1 MSKSKQGKKRTIRG
15 KFIGALVLFAF
26 IISLGASIIVDTV
39 YYDNQVYETGEIAFA
54 VARTTANHID
64 GDRIQGYLDTKEK
77 DDHYEEIQNLID
89 SNVDEFGLQ
98 HHYVFA
104 PVGNE
109 YIYIWDAGESSALGV
124 KADDLSDE
132 ELKEIQG
139 LLKGEPQE
147 FNISLTEKYGLC
159 GTALEP
165 IFNSEGKIVAV
176 VGVDF
181 PMPAII
187 QMILM
192 FSLVVTGLVVFVTIA
207 GGSLFYHSI
216 KMNIIRPIEKLNK
229 ATGEMVS
236 NIDNDVEFN
245 VNIHTDDELETLA
258 ESFGKMDKDLRT
270 YIRDLEK
277 VTAEKERI
285 GAELNVATKIQADML
300 PRIFPPFP
308 DRKEID
314 LYASMTPAKEV
325 GGDFYDFFLVDDDHL
340 ALVMADVSGKGVPA
354 ALFMV
359 IAKTLIKNCLLT
371 GDSPAEALSSTN
383 DQLAECNESDMFVTV
398 WLAVID
404 LKTGKGMAANAGHE
418 HPALRRAGGEYE
430 LEVYRHSVAVATM
443 EGMPFKEHEF
453 ELNPGDSLFVYT
465 DGVAEATS
473 ADNELFGTDRMLT
486 ALNSEPDALP
496 DRILE
501 NVMNGIND
509 FVKEAE
515 QFDDITMLCFR
526 YNEPK

>member
-1 MSKSKQGKKRTIRG
+1 MSKSKQGKKRTIKGR
-15 KFIGALVLFAF
+15 FIASLVLFALV
-26 IISLGASIIVDTV
+26 ISVGASVIVGAV
-39 YYDNQVYETGEIAFA
+39 YYDNQVYEIGEIAFA
-54 VARTTANHID
+54 VARATANHID
-64 GDRIQGYLDTKEK
+64 GDKIQGYLDTKEK
-77 DDHYEEIQNLID
+77 DEHYDEIQNLID
-89 SNVDEFGLQ
+89 SNVNEFGLQ
-98 HHYVFA
+98 YHYVFA

-109 YIYIWDAGESSALGV
+109 YIYLWGAGESAALGV
-124 KADDLSDE
+124 KGDDLSDN
-132 ELKEIQG
+132 ELTEFQS

-147 FNISLTEKYGLC
+147 FKISYSDKYGLC
-159 GTALEP
+159 GTALVP
-165 IFNSEGKIVAV
+165 VYDSEGKIVAV

-181 PMPAII
+181 PMPAIM
-187 QMILM
+187 QTILM
-192 FSLVVTGLVVFVTIA
+192 FSLLVTCLVVIVTFFCGII
-207 GGSLFYHSI
+207 FYQSI
-216 KMNIIRPIEKLNK
+216 TRSILKPIELLNK

-236 NIDNDVEFN
+236 NINNDVEFN
-245 VNIHTDDELETLA
+245 VDIHTGDELETLA

-308 DRKEID
+308 DRSDID
-314 LYASMTPAKEV
+314 LYAGMTPAKEV

-359 IAKTLIKNCLLT
+359 IAKTLIKNCLLA

-383 DQLAECNESDMFVTV
+383 DQLAEGNESDMFVTV
-398 WLAVID
+398 WLAVIE
-404 LKTGKGMAANAGHE
+404 LSTGKGMAANAGHE
-418 HPALRRAGGEYE
+418 HPAIRRAGSEYE

-443 EGMPFKEHEF
+443 EGMPFKEHDF
-453 ELNPGDSLFVYT
+453 FLNPGDSIFVYT
-465 DGVAEATS
+465 DGVAEATN
-473 ADNELFGTDRMLT
+473 ADNELFGTERMLT
-486 ALNSEPDALP
+486 ALNSEPGASPEKVL
-496 DRILE
+496 L

-509 FVKEAE
+509 FVKDAE

-526 YNEPK
+526 YR